1 MLAYSIWRKDMHK
14 LLNIYQTS
22 DLLGL
27 KVKTLYTYV
36 CKRKIPFVKL
46 GSRVLFDP
54 IKLEDWVKNKSVD
67 SITTIG

>member
-1 MLAYSIWRKDMHK
+1 MQK

-54 IKLEDWVKNKSVD
+54 IKLEDWIKNNSVD